1 MRIHR
6 LHLQNWGQHR
16 ELELELPPTGVISL
30 TGPNNSGKST
40 LLSAIG
46 WVLSASSRNR
56 YGSRNDIQDGQ
67 TRAAVTLEF
76 TLEDNFYQPT
86 RHILRKEITIT
97 DDTLQKPNPETRI
110 ELNGSPLT
118 GPQWEDFLKQHAQ
131 LDEPAQFLSLMIA
144 PQEEIHA
151 LLRSPPGTRN
161 KELRESLGI
170 ALPDFWNE
178 TLKEEIKK
186 LDQALTI
193 LSIDHNFL
201 N

>member
-46 WVLSASSRNR
+46 WVLSPTSRNR

-76 TLEDNFYQPT
+76 TLEDNFHQPT
-86 RHILRKEITIT
+86 RHILRKEITVT
-97 DDTLQKPNPETRI
+97 DDTLQKANPETRI

-131 LDEPAQFLSLMIA
+131 LDEPAQFLSLMI
-144 PQEEIHA
+144 
-151 LLRSPPGTRN
+151 
-161 KELRESLGI
+161 
-170 ALPDFWNE
+170 
-178 TLKEEIKK
+178 
-186 LDQALTI
+186 
-193 LSIDHNFL
+193 
-201 N
+201 